1 MYIEFSLNFLLFLLS
16 QIVKLKTKK
25 IKPFCFARAKYFR
38 FVDVAFC
45 FPVCE
50 SPFFVVCMCFCVMRN
65 LILLLFV
72 VNCERFFIFLS
83 LVETQND
90 HKITKK
96 KNLYRTTLK
105 RKQKWFVFDCLYV
118 LWNRSNCDDGTRWN
132 IIADSGSIETNEKNA
147 GKCRDS
153 TKRKF
158 FGSAVSLLILV
169 TICIF
174 FVYVDVSFK

>member
-38 FVDVAFC
+38 FVDDVAFC

-50 SPFFVVCMCFCVMRN
+50 SPFFVVCLCMCFCVMRN

-83 LVETQND
+83 LVWKPKND
-90 HKITKK
+90 HKITKIK
-96 KNLYRTTLK
+96 KVKTCTEQHWRGNKSDLFSIVFMCSETDRIATMAHDVEHNRGFRINRNK
-105 RKQKWFVFDCLYV
+105 REECWKMSRFY
-118 LWNRSNCDDGTRWN
+118 
-132 IIADSGSIETNEKNA
+132 
-147 GKCRDS
+147 
-153 TKRKF
+153 
-158 FGSAVSLLILV
+158 
-169 TICIF
+169 
-174 FVYVDVSFK
+174 